1 MMYRK
6 GDFVANLVAQN
17 FHGEALDVSD
27 MAMFL
32 SDAIK
37 TANTLLGANHEQTLA
52 GLDITLVGSEK
63 GFLQCYA
70 DVLTAAGANVRLV
83 DDADT
88 ALFETDTAFMTGDM
102 ATLTIVP
109 YLFSGDE
116 TFKRAQLWRNQ
127 GDIMVT
133 MYQTPIS
140 VLLDIETWWTNQHND
155 K

>member
-52 GLDITLVGSEK
+52 GLDIALVGSEK
-63 GFLQCYA
+63 GFLQWYA

-88 ALFETDTAFMTGDM
+88 ALFETDTAFMASDM

-140 VLLDIETWWTNQHND
+140 VLLDIETWWMNQQND

>member
-6 GDFVANLVAQN
+6 GDFVANLVVKN
-17 FHGEALDVSD
+17 FHDKALEVAD
-27 MAMFL
+27 MAVFL
-32 SDAIK
+32 NDAIE
-37 TANTLLGANHEQTLA
+37 TANKLLGANHEQTLV
-52 GLDITLVGSEK
+52 GLDIALVGSEM
-63 GFLQCYA
+63 GFLQSYA
-70 DVLTAAGANVRLV
+70 DVLIAAGAYVRLV

-88 ALFETDTAFMTGDM
+88 TLFETDTAFMVGNM
-102 ATLTIVP
+102 ATLTVVP
-109 YLFSGDE
+109 YLFSCDE

-140 VLLDIETWWTNQHND
+140 VLLDIETWWTNQRND